1 MSYQPL
7 IGVDAAQVPQEEFD
21 QELKN
26 KHFQYTYDNGWKYKF
41 HVPNDKRIVYSIHGG
56 PMAGRHNFQTC
67 YYQRVRKN
75 LWQVNWLEETG
86 TVVSLILD
94 IENKRITTFMA
105 FSQGH
110 WEHPEQAHGDKRE
123 DLKRWRELSKIGIST
138 NRYLITEQAS
148 IDEIFEGRG
157 DLPDISLNLPTL

>member
-1 MSYQPL
+1 MTYQPL
-7 IGVDAAQVPQEEFD
+7 VGVDAAQTPQREFEK
-21 QELKN
+21 ELKN
-26 KHFQYTYDNGWKYKF
+26 KHFQYTYDNGWKYEF
-41 HVPNDKRIVYSIHGG
+41 HVPNDQRIVYSIHGG

-67 YYQRVRKN
+67 YYQRVREN
-75 LWQVNWLEETG
+75 LWQANWLEETG

-94 IENKRITTFMA
+94 IDNRRITTFMA

-110 WEHPEQAHGDKRE
+110 WEHPNDAHGDKRV
-123 DLKRWRELSKIGIST
+123 DLDRWRGLSKIGIST

-157 DLPDISLNLPTL
+157 DLPEISLDLPTL